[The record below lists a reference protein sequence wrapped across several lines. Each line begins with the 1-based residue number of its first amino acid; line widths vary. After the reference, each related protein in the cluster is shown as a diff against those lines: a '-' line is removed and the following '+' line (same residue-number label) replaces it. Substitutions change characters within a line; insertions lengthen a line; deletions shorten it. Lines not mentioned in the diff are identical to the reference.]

1 MSRETD
7 SVCEEV
13 GHASRHGTRRVTTAT
28 TLIADGFA
36 VGRERGRD
44 CGFEDIL
51 YGAAIGSGF
60 MLGVTEAVLETL
72 ASPLTWVFGGV
83 VGKPAE

>member
-7 SVCEEV
+7 FAHEEA

-44 CGFEDIL
+44 CGMQDIL
-51 YGAAIGSGF
+51 YATAIGSGF
-60 MLGVTEAVLETL
+60 IVGVRETVLETL
-72 ASPLTWVFGGV
+72 ASPLTWIFGCV
-83 VGKPAE
+83 VGEPAK

>member
-1 MSRETD
+1 MRETD
-7 SVCEEV
+7 SVREEAE
-13 GHASRHGTRRVTTAT
+13 HASRPGTRRVTTAT

-44 CGFEDIL
+44 CGLEDIL
-51 YGAAIGSGF
+51 YATAISSGF
-60 MLGVTEAVLETL
+60 MVGVAETLLETL